1 MITEIT
7 FDSFFPSPLSLF
19 RDRLLPLPRPEV
31 SSGILVLDPGVDLPS
46 YLVLIRLKMFSVK
59 MSTEG
64 AFTVPFWYR
73 SEEIQQKI
81 MCSVKNSTSKGRKTE
96 IFKPR
101 LHNRTLVALRRR
113 AL

>member
-81 MCSVKNSTSKGRKTE
+81 MCSVKK
-96 IFKPR
+96 
-101 LHNRTLVALRRR
+101 
-113 AL
+113 